1 MEYNIF
7 YKLSKIEK
15 SKKKI
20 SPAPETIIVPKR
32 KSSLEYYHDYY
43 SIINYNNYTYYNMND
58 ETESEIDIDY
68 IINMYL

>member
-1 MEYNIF
+1 MEYNI
-7 YKLSKIEK
+7 KLSKIEK

-20 SPAPETIIVPKR
+20 SQTPETIIVPKR

-58 ETESEIDIDY
+58 EIETETETVIDY

>member
-7 YKLSKIEK
+7 YKLSKTEK

-20 SPAPETIIVPKR
+20 SQTPETIIVPKR
-32 KSSLEYYHDYY
+32 KSSLEYYHDHY
-43 SIINYNNYTYYNMND
+43 SIINYDNYTYYNMND
-58 ETESEIDIDY
+58 ETENETDIDY